1 MGRRRKRKRLIVRPQ
16 KKLPKIFTCPNCG
29 SVVVNVKQDKKKK
42 KVKVICGNCGLE
54 AEFELVEGLLPVDYY
69 NKFVDLYYEGV
80 IKPKKEEIVTLEQL
94 SGESGSEEESGEE
107 SIASLG
113 SEEEYSYEESSEESS
128 EEGESEEK
136 E

>member
-1 MGRRRKRKRLIVRPQ
+1 MGRRRKRKRVIARPQ
-16 KKLPKIFTCPNCG
+16 RRLPKIFTCPNCG

-54 AEFELVEGLLPVDYY
+54 AEFELIEGLMPVDYY
-69 NKFVDLYYEGV
+69 NKFVDLYYEGA

-94 SGESGSEEESGEE
+94 SEEGETSSEEGEE
-107 SIASLG
+107 SLSLEG
-113 SEEEYSYEESSEESS
+113 TGEEYGAYGETEEES

>member
-1 MGRRRKRKRLIVRPQ
+1 MGRRRKRKRVIARPQ
-16 KKLPKIFTCPNCG
+16 RRLPKIFTCPNCG

-69 NKFVDLYYEGV
+69 NKFVDLYYEGA

-94 SGESGSEEESGEE
+94 S
-107 SIASLG
+107 
-113 SEEEYSYEESSEESS
+113 SEESEES
-128 EEGESEEK
+128 EETAFAGEEYETYESEGEGESEEK

>member
-94 SGESGSEEESGEE
+94 SAESGTEESSEE

-113 SEEEYSYEESSEESS
+113 SEEEYSYEESGEESS